1 MTSESDII
9 HKEAPHILNGSLTYP
24 AAAQAVNTPS
34 NDTSKVRDLLF
45 CQRKEIKGVLDRC
58 RSVQLSMAAMTFV
71 SFITSGVIISS
82 GIVGMIFFDPLRLA
96 VNAILIMLGVLS
108 IIADVKAL
116 PLFAYAQFF
125 YMPVGRGLFYV
136 TIGLV
141 ILQKGLVDVILGISV
156 ILLGTVYA
164 IVCGR
169 SGGVP
174 KPLMQRTIEE
184 LPLSAAV
191 KFVDA

>member
-1 MTSESDII
+1 MTSWLLQSSTHDEVV
-9 HKEAPHILNGSLTYP
+9 PVGSLLMRCRVSTALYAP
-24 AAAQAVNTPS
+24 VPNAH
-34 NDTSKVRDLLF
+34 RDLLF
-45 CQRKEIKGVLDRC
+45 CRRKEIKAVLDRC
-58 RSVQLSMAAMTFV
+58 RSVRLSMAAMTFV
-71 SFITSGVIISS
+71 SFITAGVIISS

-96 VNAILIMLGVLS
+96 VNVILIMLGALS

-116 PLFAYAQFF
+116 PLFAYVQFF
-125 YMPVGRGLFYV
+125 YIPVGRGLFYV

-156 ILLGTVYA
+156 IILGAVYA